1 MLFPVFIVFDKCFH
15 GSTSWL
21 PFGWADLT
29 VRVSVLESLDESES
43 LFDVS
48 ADWEIVDLDVSQDSF
63 LVDDERSSESDTVVF
78 AMINKNTIVF

>member
-1 MLFPVFIVFDKCFH
+1 MLFPVFIVFDICFH

-29 VRVSVLESLDESES
+29 VLGSVLESLDESES

>member
-1 MLFPVFIVFDKCFH
+1 MFFPVLVVLNFLLH

-21 PFGWADLT
+21 PLGWADLA
-29 VRVSVLESLDESES
+29 VLIGVLESLDESES

-78 AMINKNTIVF
+78 AMIDKNTIVF